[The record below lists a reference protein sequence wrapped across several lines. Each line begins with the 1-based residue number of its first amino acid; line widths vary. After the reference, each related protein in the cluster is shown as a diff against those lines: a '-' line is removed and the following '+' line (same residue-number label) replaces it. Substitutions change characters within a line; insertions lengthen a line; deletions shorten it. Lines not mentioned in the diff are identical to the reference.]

1 MTVAGSQLT
10 YAKPR
15 DAVVVVSVDI
25 AKPTHPPISWHFKQR
40 GMQLE
45 TPSRSPG
52 LTPSGSI
59 LTTSPATQRLPGER
73 YAMCCTETIDQSTVT
88 VSVGRYYAASVSTSP
103 TSWNAFT
110 SRSPSAFSSSQN
122 LTTAAAGTPG
132 QRYPPSCRL
141 PLPTRYT
148 RY

>member
-10 YAKPR
+10 HAKPR

-40 GMQLE
+40 GTQLE

-52 LTPSGSI
+52 PTPSGSV

-73 YAMCCTETIDQSTVT
+73 YATCCTETIDQSTVI
-88 VSVGRYYAASVSTSP
+88 VSVRSYHAASVSTSP

-110 SRSPSAFSSSQN
+110 NRSPPAFSSSQN
-122 LTTAAAGTPG
+122 LTTAAAGTPA
-132 QRYPPSCRL
+132 RCCPSCRL
-141 PLPTRYT
+141 PLPTRYA

>member
-10 YAKPR
+10 QAKPR

-25 AKPTHPPISWHFKQR
+25 AKPTHPPISWHFTQR
-40 GMQLE
+40 GTKLE
-45 TPSRSPG
+45 TPSRGPDP
-52 LTPSGSI
+52 TPFGSV

-73 YAMCCTETIDQSTVT
+73 YAMCCTETIDQSTGT
-88 VSVGRYYAASVSTSP
+88 ASVGRYHAASVSTSP

-110 SRSPSAFSSSQN
+110 SRSLPALSSSQN
-122 LTTAAAGTPG
+122 LTTAAAGTPAL
-132 QRYPPSCRL
+132 RCPSCRL
-141 PLPTRYT
+141 PLPTRYA